1 MRLRVASAFLSIF
14 RVSTERRSSLRRCLW
29 CYSVAVGVPS
39 DRAGGI
45 AIEALP
51 APVLSSIAGAIDV
64 FC

>member
-1 MRLRVASAFLSIF
+1 MSMVIF
-14 RVSTERRSSLRRCLW
+14 CCCVHK
-29 CYSVAVGVPS
+29 